1 MTTHSTNVARV
12 VASVACTGLVIA
24 SVGFGA
30 AYAYSI
36 GIQHGI
42 LLAGLTVTFAVA
54 LELIKPLAI
63 SGALQAL
70 GSWRTWPRAVALSIL
85 GLVAVA
91 YSLTA
96 ELALTAS
103 SRSDLVAK
111 RGLEGTTATT
121 DKTKYDA
128 AVDELR
134 VIMPSR
140 TVPEVEADI
149 VRTKDIK
156 RVAKLRG
163 ERARTERRE
172 KLQAIVSNYKPG
184 MAKVADPGSASIQT
198 YLSAL
203 GVSVELDTL
212 AKWLNLVPV
221 LALELGSALALVL
234 VNALPRREPSVVVIE
249 PLTPVHMVQPRIRL
263 LADHSASTRE
273 AVAQLIMNHVRNH
286 GGSVTGSERVFA
298 RSIGATKPTV
308 RRAIRSLVKSG
319 KLQLD
324 VTKQGTLL
332 SLQAILHQHE

>member
-1 MTTHSTNVARV
+1 MTTHSTNIARV

-24 SVGFGA
+24 SAGFGA

-36 GIQHGI
+36 GIQHGY

-85 GLVAVA
+85 SLVAVV

-134 VIMPSR
+134 MIHPSR

-149 VRTKDIK
+149 VRTRDIK
-156 RVAKLRG
+156 RIAKLKD
-163 ERARTERRE
+163 EKARTERRE
-172 KLQAIVSNYKPG
+172 KLQAVVTNYRPG

-198 YLSAL
+198 YLSAI

-221 LALELGSALALVL
+221 LALELGSALAVVL
-234 VNALPRREPSVVVIE
+234 VNAMPRREPPITVLE
-249 PLTPVHMVQPRIRL
+249 PLP
-263 LADHSASTRE
+263 
-273 AVAQLIMNHVRNH
+273 MNHVVHPAIPLLPRPRDDVQRLLVNHLRDH
-286 GGSVTGSERVFA
+286 GGSLNGSER
-298 RSIGATKPTV
+298 SIAKAVGTSKPTV
-308 RRAIRSLVKSG
+308 RRAIHALAAAGVIAPEATKAG
-319 KLQLD
+319 TVLKLLM
-324 VTKQGTLL
+324 
-332 SLQAILHQHE
+332 